1 MLTKRL
7 AIVASM
13 ILFTAIAGQASARRE
28 HSGVQHSTN
37 AVTSSN
43 NIHEPE
49 FVPGAGTPSQ
59 SVEGIVHR
67 LHGRTEVQR
76 LSINPS
82 NGGA

>member
-13 ILFTAIAGQASARRE
+13 ILFTAMAGQASARPE
-28 HSGVQHSTN
+28 HSGGQHSTN
-37 AVTSSN
+37 ALTFSGNVQ
-43 NIHEPE
+43 EPE

-67 LHGRTEVQR
+67 YT
-76 LSINPS
+76 
-82 NGGA
+82 GGPKFND